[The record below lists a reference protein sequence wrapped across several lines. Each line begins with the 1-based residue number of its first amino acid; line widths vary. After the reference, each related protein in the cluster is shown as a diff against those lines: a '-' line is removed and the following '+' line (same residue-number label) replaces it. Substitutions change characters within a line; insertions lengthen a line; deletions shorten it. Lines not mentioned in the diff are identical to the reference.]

1 MHVISQGFLW
11 RLKWINLGVDDLFRG
26 FKAPRKLLLMLF
38 DGKRINKLTREDCK
52 TGCKT
57 LSKIETLYLELKLK
71 ETKFNRS
78 LWSLKSKKKRTSHF
92 FAR

>member
-1 MHVISQGFLW
+1 
-11 RLKWINLGVDDLFRG
+11 
-26 FKAPRKLLLMLF
+26 MLF

-71 ETKFNRS
+71 ETKFN
-78 LWSLKSKKKRTSHF
+78 
-92 FAR
+92 